1 MKIGSD
7 ATIAFKNA
15 MAILNAP
22 TSSEG
27 GISAFVRLMEV
38 VSILCQLVIL
48 KARII

>member
-1 MKIGSD
+1 MHSYMKIGSD

-27 GISAFVRLMEV
+27 
-38 VSILCQLVIL
+38 
-48 KARII
+48 